1 MDKKALFRDA
11 DGNYYTLDK
20 DGTLHRMENGPD
32 AAGGPLGDPE
42 AWLIR
47 QEPVGEVPDFLRERF
62 DRQPPRCHAE
72 LKTIPREAPRLTAPV
87 APFRPAW
94 ARPAARPRS
103 VTLGQPPRLMHRGR
117 EVTPLTVF
125 PPDDRRVY
133 YDLDYPWGCACKVI
147 DPTRGRVGSGVIIG
161 PRHVLTAS
169 HCINWSDIN
178 VTVDV
183 LRYGTAASATTS
195 AIAVWR
201 YTEITT
207 DLIPYSQVDEDYAII
222 VTADRIGDWFGWF
235 GCRTYHP
242 RWDGQRMWHNIG
254 YPSDFGGL
262 VPTWQRNLSL
272 DQDARDDGPARVMST
287 TADLARG
294 SSGGPMF
301 GFWGNG
307 PFVVAVVSAER
318 SDENFC
324 AGGSW
329 LTQLVSIAR
338 DNDP

>member
-1 MDKKALFRDA
+1 MDNKALFRDA
-11 DGNYYTLDK
+11 DGNYYTLNK

-133 YDLDYPWGCACKVI
+133 YDPSYPWGCVCRVI
-147 DPTRGRVGSGVIIG
+147 DPTRNKAGSGVIVG

-169 HCINWSDIN
+169 HCINWSDVN
-178 VTVDV
+178 VTVEV
-183 LRYGTAASATTS
+183 LRYITAASATTS
-195 AIAVWR
+195 ATSVWR

-207 DLIPYSQVDEDYAII
+207 DPFPYSEVDEDYAVI
-222 VTADRIGDWFGWF
+222 VTADRIGDWFGSL
-235 GCRTYHP
+235 GCRTYDSG
-242 RWDGQRMWHNIG
+242 WDGDRVWHNIG
-254 YPSDFGGL
+254 YPGDFGGL
-262 VPTWQRNLSL
+262 VPQRVTRR
-272 DQDARDDGPARVMST
+272 ARMGLRPGTRHVDDRRSGEGQLRR
-287 TADLARG
+287 ADVRILGRWPLCRRRG
-294 SSGGPMF
+294 FRRSPGRKLLRRRL
-301 GFWGNG
+301 
-307 PFVVAVVSAER
+307 VAHA
-318 SDENFC
+318 
-324 AGGSW
+324 
-329 LTQLVSIAR
+329 TR
-338 DNDP
+338 DHCPGQ